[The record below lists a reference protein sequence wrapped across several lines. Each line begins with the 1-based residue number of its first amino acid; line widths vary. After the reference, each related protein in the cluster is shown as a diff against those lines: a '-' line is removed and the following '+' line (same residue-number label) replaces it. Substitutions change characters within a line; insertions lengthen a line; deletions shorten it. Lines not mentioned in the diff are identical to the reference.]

1 MEGIMRKGLQVLFL
15 VLFFVVSG
23 MMFQDTRADAAAS
36 YKIKINKQ
44 QNVVTVYKYKNGK
57 YEPHKAFVCSA
68 GTATPTGT
76 FTLGEKMRWHTLDGP
91 SYGQYCT
98 RITGSILFHSV
109 WYYQQTKDSQSY
121 VQYNKLG
128 TTASHGCVRLT
139 VADAKWIYNNC
150 PSGSTK
156 VTIYNSSNPG
166 PLGKPK
172 AIKVSGYSGWDPTD
186 PDPANPYASKKP
198 SITGVESRN
207 VEYGS
212 KFNPKKDVVVKNSN
226 GYNAKSLL
234 KLKIRYKMDK
244 NDSYKT
250 VKKVNTKKPGK
261 YKVTY
266 QITDEIKHKASVTA
280 VYKVLTSVEVN
291 EILLSAKKKTLY
303 LGGSADQKKFKLSVK
318 KIKPASATKQTIT
331 FSSSD
336 TSVATVTKKGIV
348 TAKKAGTAVITA
360 KAQDGS
366 GTTASCTVTVCQYV
380 TKLTLTAPGTKLEVG
395 NAMQLRTAVTPS
407 NATNTKVSY
416 TSSNT
421 AVATVSDSGSVR
433 ALKAGTVTIT
443 AKAKDGS
450 GKTAKIKITVY
461 HELDS
466 VVTEQPQTVSV
477 ASGSAWS
484 AVEEKLPQKVTVK
497 DRYGNE
503 ASAQVTWSS
512 EDYKAEE
519 PGQYTATS
527 AIVLPKGWSG
537 TVPVWT
543 TKIVVYVNESEA
555 DKEEK

>member
-1 MEGIMRKGLQVLFL
+1 MRKGLQVLFL
-15 VLFFVVSG
+15 ALFFVVSG

-36 YKIKINKQ
+36 YKIKVNKQ
-44 QNVVTVYKYKNGK
+44 QNVVTVYKYKDGK
-57 YEPHKAFVCSA
+57 YKPHKAFVCSA
-68 GTATPTGT
+68 GAATPTGT
-76 FTLGEKMRWHTLDGP
+76 YPLGEKMRWHTLDGP

-98 RITGSILFHSV
+98 RITGGILFHSV
-109 WYYQQTKDSQSY
+109 WYYQQTKNTQSY

-139 VADAKWIYNNC
+139 VADAKWIYDNC

-186 PDPANPYASKKP
+186 PDPSNPYAKKKP
-198 SITGVESRN
+198 SITGVESKN
-207 VEYGS
+207 IEYGS

-234 KLKIRYKMDK
+234 KLKIRYKMDSSS
-244 NDSYKT
+244 DYKT
-250 VKKVNTKKPGK
+250 VKKINTKKPGK

-266 QITDEIKHKASVTA
+266 KITDEIKHKASVTA

-291 EILLSAKKKTLY
+291 EITLSAKKKTLY
-303 LGGSADQKKFKLSVK
+303 LGGKAEKKKFTLSVK
-318 KIKPASATKQTIT
+318 KIKPASATKKDLT

-336 TSVATVTKKGIV
+336 KSVATVSKTGVV
-348 TAKKAGTAVITA
+348 TAKKAGTALITV
-360 KAQDGS
+360 KATDGS
-366 GTTASCTVTVCQYV
+366 GTKAKCTVTVRQYV
-380 TKLTLTAPGTKLEVG
+380 TKLKLTAPGTRLEVG

-461 HELDS
+461 HELES
-466 VVTEQPQTVSV
+466 VETEQPQTVSV
-477 ASGSAWS
+477 VSGSAWT
-484 AVEEKLPQKVTVK
+484 AVEAELPRKATVK
-497 DRYGNE
+497 DRYGNT
-503 ASAQVTWSS
+503 ASASVTWSS
-512 EDYKAEE
+512 EDYNAEE
-519 PGQYTATS
+519 PGQYTAKGVI
-527 AIVLPKGWSG
+527 ALPKGWTG
-537 TVPVWT
+537 KVPEWVT
-543 TKIVVYVNESEA
+543 EIVVYENETEA
-555 DKEEK
+555 DKEDK